1 MHEHSQEH
9 ESKSAA
15 LEHEGGMVVGSSAG
29 DLAKVLPIA
38 LVGLLLLVSGWWD
51 SAFDLRYWAP
61 LTILSLALLLAQLL
75 VGGWQLRGDGPL
87 TVATAAIWVFVLFVA
102 LSAAWSQSAALAWE
116 EAARTAFYAAL
127 WTLTVGAGAA
137 GAWRNRLGA
146 GLSIGI
152 AAVATVTLVGLLIDP
167 DPLFLAGRLDS
178 PVGYRNGTAALFAFG
193 FWPLSGFAARRG
205 ASSGLRGAAFAFAVL
220 ALGLAFLTQSR
231 GVLLGLVLGGV
242 VSLAIGPDRLRRAWL
257 AIAAAAAI
265 AVVSGPLLT
274 PYDAFVDGAVT
285 VPGGDIQ
292 DAATA
297 LLLTCAA
304 AFVASTFVF
313 VFDNGLRS
321 SGIDRR
327 MRVVGVAVLAVL
339 ALGAGAAGLAKI
351 GNPVSYAD
359 GKLKEFK
366 DVEPAAVSGSTRLGT
381 VGGQRSDLWR
391 VAWDQFRDHPLA
403 GAGAGSYQFAYYRD
417 RHTDRNLSDT
427 HSLPL
432 RLLADTGLI
441 GALLFAVW
449 LVAMAI
455 AIARRAREAIGTERM
470 WVAGLAAAGVTLLAQ
485 CLVDW
490 LWLLPGLLGLAVL
503 ALGIAAGGQQAEPRA
518 APGRWSPARAAAAAA
533 LAAVMVSVTFLYLSD
548 LYVRKAR
555 VDALDSPRTELTSAR
570 TAAWFNPLAVT
581 PLYLQASAL
590 EGEGDRAAAKEALRD
605 ALDREPDNFVTL
617 ALLGDFEVR
626 GGDGVAA
633 RKYYRRALLLNPLD
647 SGLRKLSEGAE

>member
-1 MHEHSQEH
+1 MSEHDHEH
-9 ESKSAA
+9 ESQSATFQ
-15 LEHEGGMVVGSSAG
+15 HEPGMVVGSSAG

-61 LTILSLALLLAQLL
+61 LTILSMALMLAQLL
-75 VGGWQLRGDGPL
+75 IGGWRLRGDTPL
-87 TVATAAIWVFVLFVA
+87 TVATIAIWVFTLYVL
-102 LSAAWSQSAALAWE
+102 LTAAWAQSAALAWE
-116 EAARTAFYAAL
+116 EAARTCFYAAL

-146 GLSIGI
+146 GLTVGI
-152 AAVATVTLVGLLIDP
+152 AAVAVVTLVGLLFNADG
-167 DPLFLAGRLDS
+167 LFLAGRLDS

-205 ASSGLRGAAFAFAVL
+205 SLSAARAAAFAAAVL
-220 ALGLAFLTQSR
+220 VLGLAFLTQSR
-231 GVLLGLVLGGV
+231 GVLIGLVLGGV

-257 AIAAAAAI
+257 AIAAVIVI
-265 AVVSGPLLT
+265 ALISGPLLT
-274 PYDAFVDGAVT
+274 PYDAFDGGAGTVT
-285 VPGGDIQ
+285 GGDIQ
-292 DAATA
+292 HAATA
-297 LLLTCAA
+297 LLLACLAI
-304 AFVASTFVF
+304 FGASILLF

-327 MRVVGVAVLAVL
+327 MRVVAAAGLALL

-359 GKLKEFK
+359 EKLKEFN
-366 DVEPAAVSGSTRLGT
+366 DVEPAAVKGSTRLGT

-441 GALLFAVW
+441 GATLFAIW
-449 LVAMAI
+449 LVAMAV
-455 AIARRAREAIGTERM
+455 AIARRARETIAAERM
-470 WVAGLAAAGVTLLAQ
+470 WVAGLAAAGATLLAQ

-490 LWLLPGLLGLAVL
+490 LWLLPGLLGLGVL
-503 ALGIAAGGQQAEPRA
+503 ALGMAAGGEGVERVAVPR
-518 APGRWSPARAAAAAA
+518 RWSPGRLAAAGALAAA
-533 LAAVMVSVTFLYLSD
+533 LVSVTFLYLSD
-548 LYVRKAR
+548 LYIRKAR
-555 VDALDSPRTELTSAR
+555 VDALDSPRAELDSAR
-570 TAAWFNPLAVT
+570 TAAWFDPVAVT

-590 EGEGDRAAAKEALRD
+590 ESEGKRAEAKRALQD

-617 ALLGDFEVR
+617 GLLGDFEVR
-626 GGDGVAA
+626 GGDRVAA